1 MSKSNTPSSTALSRR
16 KFLSAVGGITFAVSA
31 SAILPKWIMDAAEPA
46 LNAEDKG
53 SAISAWVHIRPDGR
67 ITIYNP
73 AAEMGQGSMTA
84 LPAILAEELDADW
97 SKVHI
102 EFSPIE
108 PKIYGPG
115 AWGGRMMTVGS
126 RAVSGYYESLRQA
139 GAQARFVLMDNVAK
153 KWNVPLAELSTE
165 PSMVIHRA
173 SNRKISYGEIAS
185 FATMPEKLP
194 QIPKEQLKD
203 PKNFRLIGNPD
214 IERCDMPSKVNGSA
228 KYAIDVRIPG
238 MVYGVI
244 SRSPVN
250 GSKPTLLNGEE
261 IRKISG
267 VIDVVTLNHGI
278 GLVADTLEK
287 ALKVK
292 AQLKIQWSADAKAAS
307 HSSEQAYAEYT
318 SLVKDENRKGRSLE
332 AKGDLNNALKDAQK
346 VYSAIYKND
355 YLYHAQME
363 PLNAVVALAP
373 DGSSAEVW
381 CGSQA
386 PDSAKGAAA
395 RVLGLDES
403 KVTLYPHFLGGGF
416 GRRSSTDYVEE
427 AAALAKTVRKPVKL
441 IWTREDDL
449 QYGQYRPICLQ
460 YLEAGVDQAGN
471 INSWK
476 YIISGTGDSL
486 LASGAE
492 MPFYT
497 LPDLQI
503 ELRAVDHGMRT
514 KHWRAVGH
522 GPNKYAIEAFIDEI
536 AHDQKK
542 DPYQYRRHLMRNH
555 PRALKVLETVAEM
568 AGWGKKLPAGRAMGI
583 AFAERSGSPG
593 AGVCEISLDRTTGKI
608 KVHRIWAAVD
618 GGVVVQ
624 PDNAK
629 AQTEGSLLMGLS
641 SVFYESIT
649 IKNGEAQQ
657 SNFHDY
663 PLLRMEDMPEILE
676 VKFVASNE
684 PPSGLGEAGLPFIGP
699 AVANAFLALTGKAL
713 RHMPFTPEKV
723 LAVLAAK

>member
-1 MSKSNTPSSTALSRR
+1 MSKSNTPSSPALSRR
-16 KFLSAVGGITFAVSA
+16 KFLRAAGGITFAVSA
-31 SAILPKWIMDAAEPA
+31 SAILPKWIMDGAEPA
-46 LNAEDKG
+46 LSVEDKG

-97 SKVHI
+97 SKVQI

-115 AWGGRMMTVGS
+115 ARGGRMMTVGS

-139 GAQARFVLMDNVAK
+139 GAQARYVLMDNVAK

-214 IERCDMPSKVNGSA
+214 IERCDIPSKVNGSA

-250 GSKPTLLNGEE
+250 GSKPTLLNAEE

-267 VIDVVTLNHGI
+267 VIDIVTLNHGI
-278 GLVADTLEK
+278 GVVADTLEK

-292 AQLKIQWSADAKAAS
+292 AQLKIQWSSDAKAAS

-332 AKGDLNNALKDAQK
+332 ARGDLNNALKDAQK
-346 VYSAIYKND
+346 VYSATYKND

-373 DGSSAEVW
+373 DGNSAEVW

-427 AAALAKTVRKPVKL
+427 AAALAKAVRKPVKL

-476 YIISGTGDSL
+476 YIISGTGDNL

-497 LPDLQI
+497 LPDLSI

-536 AHDQKK
+536 AYDQKK

-555 PRALKVLETVAEM
+555 PRALKVLDTVAEM

-593 AGVCEISLDRTTGKI
+593 AGVCEISLDRSTGKI

-618 GGVVVQ
+618 GGVIVQ

-641 SVFYESIT
+641 SIFHESIT
-649 IKNGEAQQ
+649 IKNGAAQQ

-663 PLLRMEDMPEILE
+663 PILRMEDVPEILE
-676 VKFVASNE
+676 VKFVTSNE

-713 RHMPFTPEKV
+713 QHMPFTPEKV
-723 LAVLAAK
+723 LAVLGAK

>member
-1 MSKSNTPSSTALSRR
+1 MSKSNTPSSPALSRR
-16 KFLSAVGGITFAVSA
+16 KFLRAAGGITFAVTA
-31 SAILPKWIMDAAEPA
+31 SAILPKWVMDGSETA
-46 LNAEDKG
+46 LSPEDKG
-53 SAISAWVHIRPDGR
+53 PAISAWVHIRPDGR

-84 LPAILAEELDADW
+84 LPVIFAEELDADW
-97 SKVHI
+97 AKVQI
-102 EFSPIE
+102 EYSPIE
-108 PKIYGPG
+108 PKVYGPG

-139 GAQARFVLMDNVAK
+139 GAQARYVLMDNVAK

-173 SNRKISYGEIAS
+173 SNRKISYGEVAS
-185 FATMPEKLP
+185 FATLPEKMP
-194 QIPKEQLKD
+194 QIPAAQLKD

-214 IERCDMPSKVNGSA
+214 IERCDMPAKVNGSA

-238 MVYGVI
+238 MVYGAI

-250 GSKPTLLNGEE
+250 GSKPTLLNADE

-267 VIDVVTLNHGI
+267 VIDLVTLGHGI
-278 GLVADTLEK
+278 GVVADTLEK

-292 AQLKIQWSADAKAAS
+292 AQLKIQWSTGAKAAS
-307 HSSEQAYAEYT
+307 HNSEQAYAEYT
-318 SLVKDENRKGRSLE
+318 ALVMDENRKGRSLE
-332 AKGDLNNALKDAQK
+332 AKGDLNNALKDASK
-346 VYSAIYKND
+346 VYSATYKND

-363 PLNAVVALAP
+363 PLNALVALAP

-386 PDSAKGAAA
+386 PDSAKAAAA

-403 KVTLYPHFLGGGF
+403 KVTLYPHYLGGGF

-427 AAALAKTVRKPVKL
+427 AAALAKAVRKPVKL
-441 IWTREDDL
+441 LWTREDDL

-460 YLEAGVDQAGN
+460 YLEAGVDKAGN
-471 INSWK
+471 ISAWK
-476 YIISGTGDSL
+476 YIISGTGDNL

-503 ELRAVDHGMRT
+503 ELRAIDHGMRT

-555 PRALKVLETVAEM
+555 PRALRVLETVAEM

-593 AGVCEISLDRTTGKI
+593 AGVCEISLDRATGKI
-608 KVHRIWAAVD
+608 KVHHIWAAVD
-618 GGVVVQ
+618 GGVIVQ

-641 SVFYESIT
+641 SLFYESIT

-663 PLLRMEDMPEILE
+663 PILRMEDVPETLE
-676 VKFVASNE
+676 IKFIDSQEA
-684 PPSGLGEAGLPFIGP
+684 PSGLGEAGLPFIGP

-713 RHMPFTPEKV
+713 RHMPFTPEKILEV
-723 LAVLAAK
+723 LKAK

>member
-1 MSKSNTPSSTALSRR
+1 MSKSNTPSSSALSRR
-16 KFLSAVGGITFAVSA
+16 KFLRAAGGITFAVSA
-31 SAILPKWIMDAAEPA
+31 SAILPKWIMDGAEPA
-46 LNAEDKG
+46 LSTEDKG
-53 SAISAWVHIRPDGR
+53 PAISAWVHIRPDGR

-84 LPAILAEELDADW
+84 LPAIFAEELDADW
-97 SKVHI
+97 SKVRI

-139 GAQARFVLMDNVAK
+139 GAQARYVLMDNVAK

-165 PSMVIHRA
+165 PSMVIHHA
-173 SNRKISYGEIAS
+173 SNRKITYGEIAS

-214 IERCDMPSKVNGSA
+214 IERCDMAAKVNGSA
-228 KYAIDVRIPG
+228 KYSIDVRIPG

-250 GSKPTLLNGEE
+250 GSKPTLTNAEE

-278 GLVADTLEK
+278 GVVADTLEK

-292 AQLKIQWSADAKAAS
+292 AQLKIQWSSDAKAAS
-307 HSSEQAYAEYT
+307 HSSQQAYAEYT

-332 AKGDLNNALKDAQK
+332 AKGDLNNALKDAPK
-346 VYSAIYKND
+346 VYSATYKND

-427 AAALAKTVRKPVKL
+427 AAALAKAVRKPVKL
-441 IWTREDDL
+441 LWTREDDL

-536 AHDQKK
+536 AYDQKK
-542 DPYQYRRHLMRNH
+542 DPYQYRRQLMRNH

-568 AGWGKKLPAGRAMGI
+568 ADWGKKLPAGRAMGI

-663 PLLRMEDMPEILE
+663 PLLRMEDVPEILE

-723 LAVLAAK
+723 LAVLASK